1 MRAATCA
8 LSRLFHSCYNGGRPL
23 PKEFCLG
30 IFRAI
35 ILGIVQG
42 ATEFLP
48 VSSSGHLVLVPAV
61 FNWDNPSLMF
71 DATVHL
77 ATMLSVI
84 FIFWHDLKNIIVA
97 WWQGLRT
104 GHLLSSR
111 DSRLG
116 WWVIIGTIPGVL
128 AGLLL
133 KDTFEGLFENP
144 GAVGAFLIVTAC
156 LLVLA
161 EWLGK
166 RNRDLMAMNWLDSI
180 LIGIGQAAAIA
191 PGISRSGAT
200 MTVGM
205 LRGLT
210 RESAAR
216 FSFILAL
223 PIIFGAW
230 LVQMLDVVNSGQLT
244 GEISILI
251 AGFLAA
257 GISGYLAIRWLLAYV
272 RKHRLFPFAVYCL
285 VVGVLALIFL

>member
-1 MRAATCA
+1 MD
-8 LSRLFHSCYNGGRPL
+8 LFQA
-23 PKEFCLG
+23 F
-30 IFRAI
+30 

-61 FNWDNPSLMF
+61 LDWNSPSLVF

-77 ATMLSVI
+77 ATMLAVVL
-84 FIFWHDLKNIIVA
+84 IFWKDICDIVRA
-97 WWQGLRT
+97 WFKQLAAGRPFAT
-104 GHLLSSR
+104 TE
-111 DSRLG
+111 SRLG
-116 WWVIIGTIPGVL
+116 WWIIIGTIPGVL

-133 KDTFEGLFENP
+133 KDMFESLFSNP
-144 GAVGAFLIVTAC
+144 RAAGAFLLVTAL

-161 EWLGK
+161 ELLGK
-166 RNRDLMAMNWLDSI
+166 RTRSLDSMSWLDSL
-180 LIGIGQAAAIA
+180 LIGIGQAVAIA

-205 LRGLT
+205 LRGMT

-230 LVQMLDVVNSGQLT
+230 LIQLLDISRQGGLSA
-244 GEISILI
+244 EIPVLLMGFFI
-251 AGFLAA
+251 AG
-257 GISGYLAIRWLLAYV
+257 ITGYLAIRWLLNYV
-272 RKHRLFPFAVYCL
+272 RRHRLYPFAVYC
-285 VVGVLALIFL
+285 VIIGVLALIFL